1 MRTLPL
7 EVEVKNYELVIRI
20 GLESLA
26 YAADQSDLFNPYDPE
41 KYKFVRQ
48 FQVTDAEDWAE
59 DIKRELTREEED
71 GSSMLTNL
79 FDKAFEK
86 ALDQGSLGVK
96 DFANA

>member
-7 EVEVKNYELVIRI
+7 EVEIKNYELVIHI

-41 KYKFVRQ
+41 KNNFVRQ
-48 FQVTDAEDWAE
+48 FQVSDAEEWAK
-59 DIKRELTREEED
+59 DINRELTREEED

-79 FDKAFEK
+79 FDKAFE
-86 ALDQGSLGVK
+86 
-96 DFANA
+96 

>member
-7 EVEVKNYELVIRI
+7 EVEIKNYELVIHI

-41 KYKFVRQ
+41 KNNFVRQ
-48 FQVTDAEDWAE
+48 FQVSDAEEWAK
-59 DIKRELTREEED
+59 DINRELTREEED

-86 ALDQGSLGVK
+86 ALDQASLGVK
-96 DFANA
+96 ELTNA